1 MCRCAC
7 QSDSKFVDQH
17 IHDLPFQTCFLLSG
31 KETYY
36 LNCCL
41 LTSLGL
47 FVLTVRGSEVCHRMQ
62 RISIYTEGLL
72 VSIII

>member
-7 QSDSKFVDQH
+7 ESDSKFVDEH
-17 IHDLPFQTCFLLSG
+17 IHDLPLQTCFLLSV

-41 LTSLGL
+41 LTSLGF
-47 FVLTVRGSEVCHRMQ
+47 FVLTVRG
-62 RISIYTEGLL
+62 
-72 VSIII
+72 